1 MSADRHAT
9 LIPVTLAVSELPT
22 AADEERYIK
31 AVESNGTG
39 AVRVLTVGA
48 ISSDHTF
55 SKISEEDLLK
65 GEGIGI
71 AAALVVLLVVFGA
84 LVAIGLP
91 LVLALLAIAIATGLA
106 SVIASVSTISFFVS
120 NMISMIGLAVGID
133 YTLFIVERYREERR
147 RGRPKPEAIEVA
159 GGTASKAVLFSGMTV
174 FRPARPVMIP
184 TTIFRSLG
192 LGAVLVVVVAVLAML
207 TLIPAM
213 LSARRPHRLAAPAR
227 LRRPGANRGQQNGS
241 ETIHPASGARSPASV
256 MARPVVSM
264 VLSAGLLIAS
274 PSPTST

>member
-1 MSADRHAT
+1 MQAMSQFSTAGLARLTSRHPWRTIAVWVVILAVAGWQASLIGDRTTSDFKFNTKPESVKGFDLIEEHMGGKQALTETVVVASDTLTVDDPEFQNAVAATTTALRGMPDLVTSAVNYVELSQSADPNAQAQAKALVSADRHAT

-22 AADEERYIK
+22 ASDEERYIN

-39 AVRVLTVGA
+39 SVRVLTVGA

-55 SKISEEDLLK
+55 TKISEEDLVK

-91 LVLALLAIAIATGLA
+91 LALALISIAIATGLA

-133 YTLFIVERYREERR
+133 YTL
-147 RGRPKPEAIEVA
+147 
-159 GGTASKAVLFSGMTV
+159 
-174 FRPARPVMIP
+174 
-184 TTIFRSLG
+184 
-192 LGAVLVVVVAVLAML
+192 
-207 TLIPAM
+207 
-213 LSARRPHRLAAPAR
+213 
-227 LRRPGANRGQQNGS
+227 
-241 ETIHPASGARSPASV
+241 
-256 MARPVVSM
+256 
-264 VLSAGLLIAS
+264 
-274 PSPTST
+274 